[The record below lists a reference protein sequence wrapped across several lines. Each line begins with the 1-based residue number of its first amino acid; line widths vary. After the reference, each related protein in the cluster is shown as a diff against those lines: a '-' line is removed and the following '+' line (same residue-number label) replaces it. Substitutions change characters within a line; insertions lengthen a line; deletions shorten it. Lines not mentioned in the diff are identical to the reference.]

1 MLPRTYTTLQ
11 SHSTAEC
18 PEKPVEFW
26 TSEKRE
32 VVEEFWLFS
41 DDLIPKNYLKKETV
55 KEKK

>member
-1 MLPRTYTTLQ
+1 VIALQNYTTVQ

-41 DDLIPKNYLKKETV
+41 DDLIPKNYLKKETFI
-55 KEKK
+55 